1 MQTQKIDCFKVEALG
16 RPVPFQLYVNPGE
29 DVKAKLVKLFKSISH
44 SCCIISASGHISTA
58 EFSNLNSNNSDTYE
72 GHFEILSLTGNCWGQ
87 EDGASWW
94 LNVMLAGPNRMAFG
108 SIFID
113 RLIAADTVVLLM
125 MSLKKENEEN
135 TDEAEISEEKSTKK
149 NDEAETYEEKSAKEK
164 KKKKKKN
171 KKKKKMAT
179 STTGGLFD
187 FFWTWW
193 SKGK

>member
-1 MQTQKIDCFKVEALG
+1 MQTQKIDCFKIEGLG

-29 DVKAKLVKLFKSISH
+29 
-44 SCCIISASGHISTA
+44 
-58 EFSNLNSNNSDTYE
+58 
-72 GHFEILSLTGNCWGQ
+72 GHFEILSLTGNCVGQ

-125 MSLKKENEEN
+125 MSFKKENEEN
-135 TDEAEISEEKSTKK
+135 TEISEEKSTKK